1 MQKNDILKTK
11 DGVFRILKIDGD
23 RVLAIDCQKRTM
35 PKFYSAELFDNAE
48 TVDNSIVVPRS
59 DFDDL
64 SPKERSVAQQRFSM
78 IASAVAVVDDE
89 KKRNEMIRHSAEMFG
104 VTKTTVRKYLCAYL
118 VSQDISVLVH
128 RQKKEKDIQHPA
140 FKKDFVSDKRKF

>member
-59 DFDDL
+59 DFDSL
-64 SPKERSVAQQRFSM
+64 S
-78 IASAVAVVDDE
+78 
-89 KKRNEMIRHSAEMFG
+89 
-104 VTKTTVRKYLCAYL
+104 L
-118 VSQDISVLVH
+118 
-128 RQKKEKDIQHPA
+128 QKKEVLHSNGFQ
-140 FKKDFVSDKRKF
+140 